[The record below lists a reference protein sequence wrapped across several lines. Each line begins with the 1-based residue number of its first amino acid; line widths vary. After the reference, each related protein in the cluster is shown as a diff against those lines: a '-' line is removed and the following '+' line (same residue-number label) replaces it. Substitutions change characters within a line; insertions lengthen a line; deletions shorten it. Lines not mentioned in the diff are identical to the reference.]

1 MLSSR
6 VCSRVRLAALA
17 LALSAAPAAL
27 RAQLLEQRVLGQ
39 EGARRALAAAE
50 AEARRN
56 GWKVSIAVVDHAG
69 ELLAFTRMDDAALTS
84 IGIAQAKARTAA
96 RFRRPTRA
104 LDSSLTAGRTALLAF
119 EGIMPVEGGVPIV
132 VDGRVVGAVGV
143 SGVTSQQDAVAAS
156 AGAGAVG
163 R

>member
-1 MLSSR
+1 MSVVLR
-6 VCSRVRLAALA
+6 ATAAAAAAAVL
-17 LALSAAPAAL
+17 LAAPAAL
-27 RAQLLEQRVLGQ
+27 RAQLVDQKVLSQ

-56 GWKVSIAVVDHAG
+56 GWRVSIAVVDATG
-69 ELLAFTRMDDAALTS
+69 ELMAFTRMDDAAVTS
-84 IGIAQAKARTAA
+84 VAISQGKARTAA

-132 VDGRVVGAVGV
+132 VGGRVVGGVGV
-143 SGVTSQQDAVAAS
+143 SGVTSQQDAVAAQ

-163 R
+163 P

>member
-1 MLSSR
+1 MSVVLR
-6 VCSRVRLAALA
+6 AAAVVAVLLAA
-17 LALSAAPAAL
+17 PGAL
-27 RAQLLEQRVLGQ
+27 RAQLVDQKVLSQ

-50 AEARRN
+50 TEARRN
-56 GWKVSIAVVDHAG
+56 GWRVSIAVVDATG
-69 ELLAFTRMDDAALTS
+69 ELMAFTRMDDAAVTS
-84 IGIAQAKARTAA
+84 VAISQGKARTAA

-132 VDGRVVGAVGV
+132 VGGRVVGGVGV
-143 SGVTSQQDAVAAS
+143 SGVTSQQDAVAAQ

-163 R
+163 P

>member
-1 MLSSR
+1 MSVVLR
-6 VCSRVRLAALA
+6 AAAVAAVLLAA
-17 LALSAAPAAL
+17 PGAL
-27 RAQLLEQRVLGQ
+27 RAQLVDQKVLSQ

-50 AEARRN
+50 TEARRN
-56 GWKVSIAVVDHAG
+56 GWRVSIAVVDATG
-69 ELLAFTRMDDAALTS
+69 ELMAFTRMDDAAVTS
-84 IGIAQAKARTAA
+84 VAISQGKARTAA

-132 VDGRVVGAVGV
+132 VGGRVVGGVGV
-143 SGVTSQQDAVAAS
+143 SGVTSQQDAVAAQ

-163 R
+163 P